1 MLKTHGGNIAGDME
15 TIPLVQQFLYLRQ
28 FQEQIQSLIQ
38 RFNRIDEF

>member
-28 FQEQIQSLIQ
+28 FQEQIQ
-38 RFNRIDEF
+38 RFNSKI